1 MKKLF
6 CVVLILGLALW
17 LCACAGEAVEEIKD
31 TAPPETEVTETPPP
45 ESEAI
50 QTPVPIPSPT
60 PAPEKKYVT
69 VTLTDADA
77 TGLDLPEDRICVIDE
92 EGMQILITLEGHA
105 RQVRLCAPVYDDNLN
120 FLGAGDTLWSGGD
133 MPDGGGIG
141 LRVYLP
147 DVTTN
152 VVLCYTD
159 DMGEHFYGIFQSG
172 EDGSLLLNNMINP
185 YFTM

>member
-1 MKKLF
+1 MKKL
-6 CVVLILGLALW
+6 CCAVLILGLAFG
-17 LCACAGEAVEEIKD
+17 LCACADETSEAVKDPGSFKIEMPEIQ
-31 TAPPETEVTETPPP
+31 APEVEIPAPTP
-45 ESEAI
+45 
-50 QTPVPIPSPT
+50 TPT
-60 PAPEKKYVT
+60 PAPEKNYVT

-77 TGLDLPEDRICVIDE
+77 TGLDLPEDKICVIDE
-92 EGMQILITLEGHA
+92 EGMQILIALEGNA

-120 FLGAGDTLWSGGD
+120 FLGTGDTLWSGGD
-133 MPDGGGIG
+133 MPEGGEIG

-185 YFTM
+185 YFSM